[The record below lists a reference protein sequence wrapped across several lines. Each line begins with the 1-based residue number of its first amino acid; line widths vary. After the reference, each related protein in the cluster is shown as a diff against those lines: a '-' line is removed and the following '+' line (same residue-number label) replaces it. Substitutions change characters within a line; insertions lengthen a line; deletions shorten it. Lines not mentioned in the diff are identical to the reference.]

1 MNPFLRDW
9 KSPIPFDMINVE
21 HVRDAVAETERRCY
35 AVKTAILASPP
46 DDKMGRLLM
55 MDELEA
61 TLDYAHSPLYLMKDV
76 HPDDA
81 IRDACHLAVEQLSN
95 LETQF
100 DFDEDLF
107 HSLEQFSRHARD
119 LSPTEQ
125 RYLKIRMDQFM
136 RNGFKLNVEDRRVL
150 LELDEKLNQLELQF
164 SRNIAEGE
172 VVLEFSEAEIQG
184 LPEDFK
190 QEHRQ
195 DDGSYKVSTQYPDYY
210 PFMRYCRD
218 DSARQRLYQAFQTR
232 AAAENLPILRQLLEL
247 RSKRS
252 HLLGFPTYA
261 AYKLD
266 DKMAKSP
273 SIVWGFLSNVRAR
286 VLAKAK
292 SDYAILCEEQGFEPL
307 QPWSKAYVT
316 NLYKANHFEL
326 SEEEV
331 KVYFALEQTLKGL
344 FGICE
349 TLFGV
354 QFRQVAL
361 PVWHDDV
368 RSYEV
373 WEDGSRLGLFYLDLF
388 PRPKKYGHAACFGVQ
403 AGRAIGSEYVM
414 PTATLVCNFPTPS
427 AERPSLLTHDEVE
440 TLFHEFGHLLHQM
453 LTRSPFYRFAG
464 TSVARDFVEMPSQM
478 MECWVWEKQALKGIA
493 RHYLT
498 GESIPDELVDK
509 IIAVQHLNSG
519 LDALQQ
525 LLYSALDMRYH
536 DGYLPT
542 DDDDTTRVY
551 HEIVR
556 EYSLLPVDERTCM
569 QASFGHLVGYAAG
582 YYGYSWAKVYA
593 LDMYSRFS
601 EAGIYNAEVGRKY
614 RELILAKGNTVDP
627 MELIKAFL
635 GREPEMDAYLASL
648 GIETTVG

>member
-9 KSPIPFDMINVE
+9 KSPIPFDMIEVE
-21 HVRDAVAETERRCY
+21 HVRDAVAQTERHCQ

-81 IRDACHLAVEQLSN
+81 IRDACHEAVEQLTN
-95 LETQF
+95 LETQY
-100 DFDEDLF
+100 DYDEALF
-107 HSLEQFSRHARD
+107 RSLEHFAAHASE

-136 RNGFKLNVEDRRVL
+136 RNGFKLGGEDRRAL

-172 VVLEFSEAEIQG
+172 VVLDFSETEIQG

-218 DSARQRLYQAFQTR
+218 DTARQRLYQAFQTR

-252 HLLGFPTYA
+252 NLLGFPTYA
-261 AYKLD
+261 TYKLD

-273 SIVWGFLSNVRAR
+273 GIVWGFLSDVRAR
-286 VLAKAK
+286 VLKKAK
-292 SDYAILCEEQGFEPL
+292 LDYAALCEEQGYEPL

-316 NLYKANHFEL
+316 NLFKANHFEL

-331 KVYFALEQTLKGL
+331 KVYFPLEQTLKGL
-344 FGICE
+344 FGLCE
-349 TLFGV
+349 TLFGIR
-354 QFRQVAL
+354 FRQASF

-368 RSYEV
+368 RCYEV
-373 WEDGSRLGLFYLDLF
+373 WEEECRLGVFYLDLF
-388 PRPKKYGHAACFGVQ
+388 PRPNKYGHAACFGVQ
-403 AGRAIGSEYVM
+403 SGRAIGSDYVM
-414 PTATLVCNFPTPS
+414 PTAALVCNFSMPS
-427 AERPSLLTHDEVE
+427 ADRPCLLTHDEVE
-440 TLFHEFGHLLHQM
+440 TLFHEFGHLLHQI

-478 MECWVWEKQALKGIA
+478 MECWAWEKQALKGVA

-498 GESIPDELVDK
+498 GAPIPDELVDK
-509 IIAVQHLNSG
+509 MIAVQHLNSG

-536 DGYLPT
+536 DGYLPA

-556 EYSLLPVDERTCM
+556 EYSLLPVDERTSM

-601 EAGIYNAEVGRKY
+601 EAGIYNAEVGRRY
-614 RELILAKGNTVDP
+614 RDLILAKGNTVDP
-627 MELIKAFL
+627 MELIKEFL
-635 GREPEMDAYLASL
+635 GREPKMDAYLASL
-648 GIETTVG
+648 GIESNVG

>member
-9 KSPIPFDMINVE
+9 KLPIPFDAIEVA
-21 HVRDAVAETERRCY
+21 HVREAVAQTERNCQ
-35 AVKTAILASPP
+35 AVRAAILASPP
-46 DDKMGRLLM
+46 EDVSGRLWK

-81 IRDACHLAVEQLSN
+81 IRDACHEAVEQLTN
-95 LETQF
+95 LETQY
-100 DFDEDLF
+100 DYDEDLF
-107 HSLEQFSRHARD
+107 RSLEQFSAHARE

-136 RNGFKLNVEDRRVL
+136 RNGFKLSGDDRRAL

-172 VVLEFSEAEIQG
+172 VSLTFSDAEIQG
-184 LPEDFK
+184 LPDDFK
-190 QEHRQ
+190 QEHREA
-195 DDGSYKVSTQYPDYY
+195 DGTYRVSTQYPDYY
-210 PFMRYCRD
+210 PFMRYCHD
-218 DSARQRLYQAFQTR
+218 EAARKRLYEAFQTR
-232 AAAENLPILRQLLEL
+232 AASENLPILRQLLEL
-247 RSKRS
+247 RSARGQM
-252 HLLGFPTYA
+252 LGFSTYA

-266 DKMAKSP
+266 DKMAKNP
-273 SIVWGFLSNVRAR
+273 GNVWSFLADVRGR
-286 VLAKAK
+286 VLEKARQ
-292 SDYAILCEEQGFEPL
+292 DYAALCREQGSEPL

-316 NLYKANHFEL
+316 NLFKANHFEL
-326 SEEEV
+326 SEEDV
-331 KVYFALEQTLKGL
+331 KVYFPLEQTLQGL
-344 FGICE
+344 FNICE

-354 QFRQVAL
+354 QFRKASL
-361 PVWHDDV
+361 PVWHADV
-368 RSYEV
+368 RAFEVYEA
-373 WEDGSRLGLFYLDLF
+373 DRQLGRFYLDLF

-403 AGRAIGSEYVM
+403 AGRRLGNDYVM
-414 PTATLVCNFPTPS
+414 PTATLVCNFPTPG
-427 AERPSLLTHDEVE
+427 ADRPSLLTHDEVE
-440 TLFHEFGHLLHQM
+440 TLFHEFGHLLHQL
-453 LTRSPFYRFAG
+453 LTQSPFYRFAG

-478 MECWVWEKQALKGIA
+478 MECWVWEKQALKQIA
-493 RHYLT
+493 RHYAT
-498 GESIPDELVDK
+498 GDAIPDELVDK
-509 IIAVQHLNSG
+509 MIAVQHLNSG

-536 DGYLPT
+536 DGYLPS

-582 YYGYSWAKVYA
+582 YYGYTWAKVYA

-601 EAGIYNAEVGRKY
+601 EVGIYDPEVGRKY
-614 RELILAKGNTVDP
+614 RDLILAKGNTVDP
-627 MELIKAFL
+627 MTLIEEFL
-635 GREPEMDAYLASL
+635 GRAPKIDAYLAFL
-648 GIETTVG
+648 GIEVTTG